1 MTSTKR
7 YTNTT
12 FTHRVDHDGG
22 RRRGARAMAG
32 PRVCENCGALYRNK
46 RWTISGDVQALR
58 SRPPA
63 DRPALV
69 VCPACQAQA
78 AGRFSGEVR
87 ISGAFVAAHHGEIEA
102 LLRAEGDRAAE
113 DNPMGRMIGL
123 ESPSPDHIVVR
134 TSTEHLAQRLGHA
147 LHKAFDGDVQY
158 GFSHENKFAHVTWSR
173 E

>member
-22 RRRGARAMAG
+22 RRRGPKAMAG
-32 PRVCENCGALYRNK
+32 ARVCADCGALYRNR
-46 RWTISGDVQALR
+46 RWTIGGDVAALL

-69 VCPACQAQA
+69 VCPACRTKAS
-78 AGRFSGEVR
+78 GRFAGEVR
-87 ISGAFVAAHHGEIEA
+87 ISGAFVSAHHDEIET
-102 LLRAEGDRAAE
+102 LLHTEGARAAE
-113 DNPMGRMIGL
+113 DNPLGRVVDL
-123 ESPSPDHIVVR
+123 QSPSPDHIVVR

-147 LHKAFDGDVQY
+147 LHKAFDGDVHY

-173 E
+173 D